1 MKKKG
6 ASVAVAVA
14 VSLCAIV
21 TCGALAR
28 ISQAFGWL
36 PTWGDK
42 EKPATYTITYRML
55 ERDGQTVSVIPGVF
69 FKPDGS
75 YPKTYTSKKGAT
87 VDDLNEVTFISDN
100 EDRVFKG
107 WYEDPAQTVAF
118 DGVVE
123 KGQTGDVVLYAKF
136 SVGVW
141 TGFY

>member
-14 VSLCAIV
+14 VSVCAIV

-28 ISQAFGWL
+28 ILQAFGVI
-36 PTWGDK
+36 PTRGTA
-42 EKPATYTITYRML
+42 KPAETYTITYRML
-55 ERDGQTVSVIPGVF
+55 ERDGQTLSVIPGVF

-87 VDDLNEVTFISDN
+87 VDDLNEVTFISER
-100 EDRVFKG
+100 EDRVFMG
-107 WYEDPAQTVAF
+107 WYEDSAQTVAF